1 MNVASP
7 TISRIPLTAANGE
20 PGGDI
25 AGLTDRHIREVV
37 DEFYRR
43 VQRDELLGPVFERHV
58 HDWNVHLARLTD
70 FWSSALLHTGRFS
83 GRPVESHRI
92 IEGLSGGDFD
102 RWLQLFE
109 ATVRDVCTKEHAEA
123 FLIRAQRMR
132 AGMTR
137 ALDLE

>member
-1 MNVASP
+1 MSVGSP
-7 TISRIPLTAANGE
+7 AATRIPLTEGEGE
-20 PGGDI
+20 PGRDV

-43 VQRDELLGPVFERHV
+43 VRLDGMLGPVFERHV
-58 HDWNVHLARLTD
+58 HDWDAHLARLTD

-83 GRPVESHRI
+83 GRPVESHRV
-92 IEGLSGGDFD
+92 IEGLSGEDFD

-109 ATVRDVCTKEHAEA
+109 STVRDVCTQEHAGA
-123 FLIRAQRMR
+123 FLVRAQRMR

-137 ALDLE
+137 ALDLD